1 MPQQNETSLII
12 PASLSFPD
20 AGIMP
25 KDPKTKVKV
34 RQVKKFSALKI
45 IQITTLLLIDVHYT
59 SSLFSLKLH
68 KRFYN

>member
-25 KDPKTKVKV
+25 KDPKTRVKV
-34 RQVKKFSALKI
+34 RQVEKFLA
-45 IQITTLLLIDVHYT
+45 QIWIFQIVSLLYAPFDD
-59 SSLFSLKLH
+59 
-68 KRFYN
+68 FYK

>member
-34 RQVKKFSALKI
+34 RQVKKFSDLKKYSNHNTPI
-45 IQITTLLLIDVHYT
+45 DRCPLHFLSLLFEITQT
-59 SSLFSLKLH
+59 
-68 KRFYN
+68 FYN